1 MAEVILFKPAIIH
14 ELAKEAGIE
23 PEALDLLKE
32 HNCTT
37 ASELKERLG
46 LKDDT
51 NDPPGHDETITTN
64 GQEPN
69 GVEIGNRAPAQASE
83 TSTATIMPTASVT
96 SGDGKHTVGSAS
108 SAVRSDAGA
117 QRKFVSYVEVGPSE
131 ETEDPDDQS
140 HQKRMDLERQAIDL
154 ICSKE
159 PVLQRTP
166 THNPGFDLTEL
177 GSDGKPVR
185 WIEVKA
191 MKGTLK
197 DRPVT
202 LTRRQFKFAQD
213 YKDAYWIYIVEKADD
228 SSQINI
234 IRVKDPAGK
243 AQTFTFDHGWGAVAE
258 VPN

>member
-1 MAEVILFKPAIIH
+1 MSPPEDINATFNNGALDTTTFAPDTESVDMVSGGQ
-14 ELAKEAGIE
+14 KEAT
-23 PEALDLLKE
+23 K
-32 HNCTT
+32 
-37 ASELKERLG
+37 
-46 LKDDT
+46 
-51 NDPPGHDETITTN
+51 
-64 GQEPN
+64 
-69 GVEIGNRAPAQASE
+69 
-83 TSTATIMPTASVT
+83 
-96 SGDGKHTVGSAS
+96 SAS
-108 SAVRSDAGA
+108 GAVSSDTGA
-117 QRKFVSYVEVGPSE
+117 QRKFVSYVEVSPSE
-131 ETEDPDDQS
+131 ETEGPDNQS
-140 HQKRMDLERQAIDL
+140 HQKRMDLEKQAIDL

-213 YKDAYWIYIVEKADD
+213 HKDAYWLYVVEKAGD

-243 AQTFTFDHGWGAVAE
+243 AQTFTFDHGWAGASE
-258 VPN
+258 LPGYL